1 MFEVLADDYKS
12 RVDQLEQDQLEHQE
26 AILDRL
32 DRTERVLTTALTLLT
47 DAHERITHLCDTVEA
62 FEQATH

>member
-1 MFEVLADDYKS
+1 M
-12 RVDQLEQDQLEHQE
+12 DQLEQDQLEHQE

-62 FEQATH
+62 FEQDTH